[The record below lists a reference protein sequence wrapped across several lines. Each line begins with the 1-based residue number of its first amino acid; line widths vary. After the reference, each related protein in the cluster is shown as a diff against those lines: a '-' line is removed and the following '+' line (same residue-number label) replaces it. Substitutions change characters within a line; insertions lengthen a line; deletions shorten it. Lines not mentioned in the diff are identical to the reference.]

1 MNFAFLKRSLNYNSL
16 LYLLCAF
23 IGGTEW
29 FFIDKDFMRKD
40 EIDRVKKGW
49 RVEHHCFTFVGIPFL
64 LATPL

>member
-40 EIDRVKKGW
+40 EIELKRDGELNTTVS
-49 RVEHHCFTFVGIPFL
+49 L
-64 LATPL
+64 L